1 MTLHKI
7 NLDKDTT
14 KPISDFCKNQGWDLP
29 KMEITYI
36 MPAGDGN
43 MNTVKRA
50 LLSNG
55 TSLLL
60 KQAFPFVKKYPMS
73 ILLAIIAINLFS
85 IASSL
90 RTEAY
95 LNREKNLC
103 IKYLKH
109 QIDRDTLIKKLRI
122 VKQANPSSIC
132 DSVLKS

>member
-1 MTLHKI
+1 MRNI
-7 NLDKDTT
+7 
-14 KPISDFCKNQGWDLP
+14 
-29 KMEITYI
+29 
-36 MPAGDGN
+36 
-43 MNTVKRA
+43 V
-50 LLSNG
+50 
-55 TSLLL
+55 
-60 KQAFPFVKKYPMS
+60 FPFIKKYPMS

-132 DSVLKS
+132 DFVLKS

>member
-1 MTLHKI
+1 M
-7 NLDKDTT
+7 
-14 KPISDFCKNQGWDLP
+14 KN
-29 KMEITYI
+29 KVI
-36 MPAGDGN
+36 
-43 MNTVKRA
+43 
-50 LLSNG
+50 
-55 TSLLL
+55 
-60 KQAFPFVKKYPMS
+60 PFVKKYTMS

-85 IASSL
+85 IAGSL